1 MASLYQI
8 DAAILACIDQETGE
22 IIDGAQLDAL
32 MMERE
37 AKIENVALWLKNL
50 DADIVAFEAE
60 KKAFEDRIAAA
71 RRRRDSLK
79 TYLTDALQGQKFSTS
94 KCFVTFRTSKA
105 VEIVDESAL
114 PELFLRVKTEKVPDK
129 KAIGDALK
137 KGAEISG
144 ARLVENTSINIK

>member
-1 MASLYQI
+1 MASLYSI

-22 IIDGAQLDAL
+22 IVDPAQLDAL

-37 AKIENVALWLKNL
+37 TKIENVALWLKNL
-50 DADIVAFEAE
+50 DADILAFEAE

-71 RRRRDSLK
+71 KRRRDSLR

-94 KCFVTFRTSKA
+94 KCFVTFRKSKA
-105 VEIVDESAL
+105 VEIIDESAL
-114 PELFLRVKTEKVPDK
+114 PEMFLRVKTTKEPNK
-129 KAIGDALK
+129 KAISDALK
-137 KGAEISG
+137 GGAEISG